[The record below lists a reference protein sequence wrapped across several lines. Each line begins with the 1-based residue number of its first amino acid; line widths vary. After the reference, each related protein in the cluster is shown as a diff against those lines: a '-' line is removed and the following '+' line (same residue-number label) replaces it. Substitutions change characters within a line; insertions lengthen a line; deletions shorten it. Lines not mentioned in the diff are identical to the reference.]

1 MIRSNFVINRIT
13 PEVVELQDVGPWDQY
28 QTITNDADAV
38 VAYLYQKEMLTPEK
52 QIVYMDFSGEWTEIF
67 HDGMGNFEGFGFS
80 QPS

>member
-1 MIRSNFVINRIT
+1 MKKSNFVINRIT

-28 QTITNDADAV
+28 QTITNDAEAV

-52 QIVYMDFSGEWTEIF
+52 QIVYMDFTGEWTEIF